1 MASVKQEKMTFDVF
15 NFDQFVTQHMSG
27 QEPPFFYQSNAL
39 QIYPL
44 SIASTFIKPPIP
56 LFRAS
61 YNFLLLFSNGGG
73 QQQVDNKILTLNAN
87 DALFI
92 REGHL
97 NGIKSIDP
105 TTDGYF
111 IYIDN
116 SSIPHIFSDRSLLN
130 RFTFN
135 PKHSISKNDM
145 NWICECCKLLSPHGN
160 NTILAQET
168 YTALIRVIVL
178 KLAENWPANWNK
190 PDRPSEITMQ
200 FKELLY
206 ANFMSNKDVRFYAE
220 TLTVSENYL
229 NRCVKRVTSKPP
241 KQHIHEQIINH
252 SKILLKDQS
261 KDIAQIAFDLN
272 FSDPSYFSR
281 LFKQMTRCTPSQY
294 RSRILQDLSG

>member
-1 MASVKQEKMTFDVF
+1 MTFDIF
-15 NFDQFVTQHMSG
+15 NFDQFVAQHMSG
-27 QEPPFFYQSNAL
+27 QERPFFYQSKII

-61 YNFLLLFSNGGG
+61 YNFLLLFSDGGG
-73 QQQVDNKILTLNAN
+73 QQQVDNTVLTLEAN

-97 NGIKSIDP
+97 NGIQSIDP
-105 TTDGYF
+105 ATNGYF

-116 SSIPHIFSDRSLLN
+116 SCIPHVFSDRSLLN

-135 PKHSISKNDM
+135 PKHTISKQNM
-145 NWICECCKLLSPHGN
+145 NWICQCCELLIAQGAE
-160 NTILAQET
+160 NTHTHET
-168 YTALIRVIVL
+168 QIAMIRAIVL
-178 KLAENWPANWNK
+178 KLAESWPSNWDK
-190 PDRPSEITMQ
+190 PDRQSEITMQ

-206 ANFMSNKDVRFYAE
+206 ANFTSNKNVRFYAE
-220 TLTVSENYL
+220 ALAVSENYL
-229 NRCVKRVTSKPP
+229 NRCVKRVTGKPP

-252 SKILLKDQS
+252 SKILLKDRS

-272 FSDPSYFSR
+272 FSDPSYFGR
-281 LFKQMTRCTPSQY
+281 LFKQLTQCTPSQY
-294 RSRILQDLSG
+294 RNRFWQDLSE